1 MAHTTSPPHHPA
13 AALVVGLVGAIGSG
27 KSAVAAAFAR
37 RGAVVVS
44 GDVAGHEA
52 LRQPEIRK
60 QVVQRWGRDLLDDKG
75 EINRRKLA
83 AIVFNEPAERRALEA
98 LVFPWIEKRLRERIG
113 VAKMDPSV
121 PLIILD
127 AAVMLEAGWNEECDR
142 LLFVDAPTPLR
153 VERLAEGR
161 GWTEKEVRNRER
173 AQLPSN
179 EKRIR
184 ADAILDNSG
193 TLGELQQRVE
203 EILKHWGIEDQE
215 RTRNEKARTG
225 DLPNSPVHDAANEN
239 EP

>member
-1 MAHTTSPPHHPA
+1 MAHTSPPPCHPDTP
-13 AALVVGLVGAIGSG
+13 LVVGLIGAIGSG

-37 RGAVVVS
+37 QGAVVVS
-44 GDVAGHEA
+44 GDIAGHET

-60 QVVQRWGRDLLDDKG
+60 QVVLRWGRDLLDDKG

-83 AIVFNEPAERRALEA
+83 AIVFNEPADRRALEA
-98 LVFPWIEKRLRERIG
+98 LVFPWIEQRLRERIAA
-113 VAKMDPSV
+113 AKKDLSV

-153 VERLAEGR
+153 LDRLAEGR

-193 TLGELQQRVE
+193 TLDELQQRVE
-203 EILKHWGIEDQE
+203 ELLKHWGIEQQG
-215 RTRNEKARTG
+215 RTRKEKARTG
-225 DLPNSPVHDAANEN
+225 DLPDSQVHDAANEN